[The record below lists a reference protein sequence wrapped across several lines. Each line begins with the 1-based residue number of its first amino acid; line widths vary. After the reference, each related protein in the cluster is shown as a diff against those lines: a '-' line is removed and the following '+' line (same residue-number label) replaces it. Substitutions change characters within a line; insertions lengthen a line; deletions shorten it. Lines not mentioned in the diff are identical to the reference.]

1 MAYKHKITT
10 SIPFDSDT
18 PNLALDSVIDFIT
31 NKFIADTPALSV
43 TKEIAYDAE
52 AYKGFPVFSEESY
65 ERGLVP
71 VSKIVFLGKHT
82 NSLGLL
88 LFCTQN
94 NKDGSVYY
102 DLHICI
108 MPSFDMMCVTPATYG
123 ENYQSTPEACTY
135 IYHMLRGWPEDHIET
150 RLTWNVTPGDS
161 EMINMSIVSAGSADY
176 GYAYIINSGN
186 TQYTQFHI
194 GFVKQGESALSMWWK
209 NNNAGIFDIDY
220 QYPLKAGVFSPK
232 KYNKKINAGYYPNVY
247 SVIADTTGMDYLNDD
262 ISHKIMLI
270 GHGDRMDGTICGL
283 HQFFLG
289 NNQTLVNK
297 YMSNLACMQPTLEN
311 LAGENKM
318 KSYELWSGESFPHL
332 TGEQIFLRQL
342 MQPLSLVAFT
352 SVYRLALA
360 SLTTPRA
367 GTVYTTD
374 TGTYITL
381 IDNCVTY
388 ALKLK

>member
-10 SIPFDSDT
+10 SIPFDSAT
-18 PNLALDSVIDFIT
+18 PNIALDSVIDFIT
-31 NKFIADTPALSV
+31 SKFIADTPALSV

-52 AYKGFPVFSEESY
+52 AYKGFPVFSEINY
-65 ERGLVP
+65 ENGLVP

-82 NSLGLL
+82 DSLGLL
-88 LFCTQN
+88 LFCTQSG
-94 NKDGSVYY
+94 DGNYY

-123 ENYQSTPEACTY
+123 DGYQNSAAACIY
-135 IYHMLRGWPEDHIET
+135 IYHMLRGWPNNHFET
-150 RLTWNVTPGDS
+150 RLMWNVTPGDS
-161 EMINMSIVSAGSADY
+161 GMINMSIVSAGSADY

-186 TQYTQFHI
+186 TSYTQFHI
-194 GFVKQGESALSMWWK
+194 GFVRQGESALSMWWK
-209 NNNAGIFDIDY
+209 NNNAGLFDIDY
-220 QYPLKAGVFSPK
+220 QYPLKSGVFSPK
-232 KYNKKINAGYYPNVY
+232 WYNWETDSRNLN

-262 ISHKIMLI
+262 IAHKIILI
-270 GHGDRMDGTICGL
+270 GSRINTLAWLACGL

-289 NNQTLVNK
+289 NNKTLLTSYND
-297 YMSNLACMQPTLEN
+297 NLECMQPTLEN
-311 LAGENKM
+311 LAGDNKAR
-318 KSYELWSGESFPHL
+318 SYELWSGESIPHL
-332 TGEQIFLRQL
+332 TGGQIFLRQL
-342 MQPLSLVAFT
+342 HQPLSLVALT

-360 SLTTPRA
+360 SLTTPTA

-381 IDNCVTY
+381 LDNCVTY

>member
-18 PNLALDSVIDFIT
+18 PNIALDSVIDFIT
-31 NKFIADTPALSV
+31 SKFIADTPALSV
-43 TKEIAYDAE
+43 TKEITYDAE
-52 AYKGFPVFSEESY
+52 AYKGFPVFSEENY
-65 ERGLVP
+65 GDGLVP

-82 NSLGLL
+82 DSLGLL
-88 LFCTQN
+88 LFCTRR
-94 NKDGSVYY
+94 GVYY

-123 ENYQSTPEACTY
+123 ENYQSSADACGY
-135 IYHMLRGWPEDHIET
+135 IYHMLRAWPERHTNQHIET
-150 RLTWNVTPGDS
+150 RLEWDVTPGDS
-161 EMINMSIVSAGSADY
+161 GMINMNIVSAGSADY

-186 TQYTQFHI
+186 TSYTQFHI
-194 GFVKQGESALSMWWK
+194 GFVRQGESALSMWWK
-209 NNNAGIFDIDY
+209 NNNAGLFDIDY

-232 KYNKKINAGYYPNVY
+232 RYNQETYSSDLG

-262 ISHKIMLI
+262 IAHKIILI
-270 GHGDRMDGTICGL
+270 GYRNDALGSMTCGL

-289 NNQTLVNK
+289 NNKTLLESYN
-297 YMSNLACMQPTLEN
+297 SNFECMQPTLKN
-311 LAGENKM
+311 LADGNKAR
-318 KSYELWSGESFPHL
+318 SYELWSGESLPHL

-342 MQPLSLVAFT
+342 HQPLSLVALT

-360 SLTTPRA
+360 SLTTPTA

-381 IDNCVTY
+381 LDNCVTY
-388 ALKLK
+388 ALKLN

>member
-10 SIPFDSDT
+10 SIPFDSAT

-31 NKFIADTPALSV
+31 SKFIADTPALRV

-65 ERGLVP
+65 YDNGWVP

-82 NSLGLL
+82 DSLGLL
-88 LFCTQN
+88 LFCTKN
-94 NKDGSVYY
+94 DVYY

-123 ENYQSTPEACTY
+123 ENYQSHANACEY
-135 IYHMLRGWPEDHIET
+135 IYRMLRGFPNKHIET
-150 RLTWNVTPGDS
+150 RLVWNVTPGDS
-161 EMINMSIVSAGSADY
+161 GMINMSIVSAGSADY

-186 TQYTQFHI
+186 TSYTQFHI
-194 GFVKQGESALSMWWK
+194 GFVRQGESALSMWWK
-209 NNNAGIFDIDY
+209 NNNAGLFDLDY

-232 KYNKKINAGYYPNVY
+232 RYDVDATTYNLMDI
-247 SVIADTTGMDYLNDD
+247 IADTTGMDYLNDD
-262 ISHKIMLI
+262 VSHKIILI
-270 GHGDRMDGTICGL
+270 GKASNIGRTACGL

-289 NNQTLVNK
+289 NNKTLLTA
-297 YMSNLACMQPTLEN
+297 YDTNLECMQPTLEN
-311 LAGENKM
+311 LAGDNKAR
-318 KSYELWSGESFPHL
+318 SFELWSGESIPHI
-332 TGEQIFLRQL
+332 TGGQIFLRQL
-342 MQPLSLVAFT
+342 HQPLSLVALT

-360 SLTTPRA
+360 SLTTPTA

-381 IDNCVTY
+381 LDNCVTY

>member
-52 AYKGFPVFSEESY
+52 AYKGFPVFSEQNFDK
-65 ERGLVP
+65 GLVP

-82 NSLGLL
+82 DSLGLL
-88 LFCTQN
+88 LFCT
-94 NKDGSVYY
+94 KRDVYY

-123 ENYQSTPEACTY
+123 EDYQSSADACTY
-135 IYHMLRGWPEDHIET
+135 IYHMLRGFPNYHIET

-186 TQYTQFHI
+186 TSYTQFHI
-194 GFVKQGESALSMWWK
+194 GFVRQGESSLSMWWK
-209 NNNAGIFDIDY
+209 NNNAGLFDLDY

-232 KYNKKINAGYYPNVY
+232 RYNTQISNSLS

-262 ISHKIMLI
+262 IAHKIILI
-270 GHGDRMDGTICGL
+270 GNHNTSMTYSLCGL

-289 NNQTLVNK
+289 NNSTLL
-297 YMSNLACMQPTLEN
+297 SNYASDLKCIQPTLEN
-311 LAGENKM
+311 LAGDNKA
-318 KSYELWSGESFPHL
+318 KSYELWSGESLPHL

-381 IDNCVTY
+381 LDNCVTY

>member
-31 NKFIADTPALSV
+31 GKFIADTPALSV

-52 AYKGFPVFSEESY
+52 AYKGFPVFSETY
-65 ERGLVP
+65 FVGGLVP

-82 NSLGLL
+82 DSLGLL
-88 LFCTQN
+88 LFCT
-94 NKDGSVYY
+94 KRGVYY

-123 ENYQSTPEACTY
+123 ENYQSSEEACRY
-135 IYHMLRGWPEDHIET
+135 IYRLLRGWPVKHIET
-150 RLTWNVTPGDS
+150 RLVWNVTPGDS
-161 EMINMSIVSAGSADY
+161 GIINMSIVSAGSADY

-186 TQYTQFHI
+186 TTYTQFHI

-209 NNNAGIFDIDY
+209 NNNAGLFDIDY
-220 QYPLKAGVFSPK
+220 QYPLKAGVFSPV
-232 KYNKKINAGYYPNVY
+232 KYNESAVN
-247 SVIADTTGMDYLNDD
+247 SLEWVIADTTGMDYLNDD
-262 ISHKIMLI
+262 VAHKIILI
-270 GHGDRMDGTICGL
+270 GTDAGGPDWFNCGL

-289 NNQTLVNK
+289 NNQTLTGS
-297 YMSNLACMQPTLEN
+297 YTANLGCMQPTLEN
-311 LAGENKM
+311 LAGDNKA
-318 KSYELWSGESFPHL
+318 KSYELWSGESLPHL

-342 MQPLSLVAFT
+342 HQPLSLVALT

-381 IDNCVTY
+381 LDNCVTY
-388 ALKLK
+388 ALKLQ

>member
-31 NKFIADTPALSV
+31 SKFIADTPALSV

-52 AYKGFPVFSEESY
+52 AYKGFPVFSEQSY
-65 ERGLVP
+65 DYGLVP

-82 NSLGLL
+82 DSLGLL
-88 LFCTQN
+88 LFITKN
-94 NKDGSVYY
+94 DVYY
-102 DLHICI
+102 HLHICI

-123 ENYQSTPEACTY
+123 ENYQSSADACQY
-135 IYHMLRGWPEDHIET
+135 IYHILRGWTNRHFET
-150 RLTWNVTPGDS
+150 RLMWDVTPGDS
-161 EMINMSIVSAGSADY
+161 GMINMSIVSAGSADY

-186 TQYTQFHI
+186 TGYTQFHI
-194 GFVKQGESALSMWWK
+194 GFVRQGESALSMWWK
-209 NNNAGIFDIDY
+209 NINAGLFDIDY

-232 KYNKKINAGYYPNVY
+232 SYNTQTGFDNLSN
-247 SVIADTTGMDYLNDD
+247 VIADTTGMDYLNDD
-262 ISHKIMLI
+262 VAHKIILI
-270 GHGDRMDGTICGL
+270 GQYFNTSLTSCGL
-283 HQFFLG
+283 HQFFFG
-289 NNQTLVNK
+289 NNRTLLK
-297 YMSNLACMQPTLEN
+297 PYEGYLECMQPTLEN
-311 LAGENKM
+311 LAGDNKAR
-318 KSYELWSGESFPHL
+318 SYELWSGESLPHL

-342 MQPLSLVAFT
+342 LQPLSLVAFT

-381 IDNCVTY
+381 LDNCVTY
-388 ALKLK
+388 ALKLS

>member
-18 PNLALDSVIDFIT
+18 PNIALDSVIDFIT
-31 NKFIADTPALSV
+31 SKFIADTPALSV

-52 AYKGFPVFSEESY
+52 AYKGFPVFSGKRYEEGS
-65 ERGLVP
+65 VP

-82 NSLGLL
+82 DSLGLL
-88 LFCTQN
+88 LFCTKSN
-94 NKDGSVYY
+94 DGVYY
-102 DLHICI
+102 HLHICI

-123 ENYQSTPEACTY
+123 ENYQSNADACTY
-135 IYHMLRGWPEDHIET
+135 IYRMLRGWPNDHIET
-150 RLTWNVTPGDS
+150 RLVWDVTPGDS
-161 EMINMSIVSAGSADY
+161 GMINMNIVSAGSANY

-186 TQYTQFHI
+186 TSYTQFHI
-194 GFVKQGESALSMWWK
+194 GFVRQGESALSMWWK
-209 NNNAGIFDIDY
+209 NNNAGLFDIDY

-232 KYNKKINAGYYPNVY
+232 MYNYETGFDQIS

-262 ISHKIMLI
+262 IAHKIILI
-270 GHGDRMDGTICGL
+270 GNYYDTPSWMACGL

-289 NNQTLVNK
+289 INGTILLP
-297 YMSNLACMQPTLEN
+297 YMRNFSSMQPTLEN
-311 LAGENKM
+311 LAGDNKAR
-318 KSYELWSGESFPHL
+318 SYELWSGESIPHI
-332 TGEQIFLRQL
+332 TGSQIFLRQL
-342 MQPLSLVAFT
+342 HQPLSLGALT

-360 SLTTPRA
+360 SLTTPTA

-381 IDNCVTY
+381 LDNCVTY
-388 ALKLK
+388 ALKLN

>member
-1 MAYKHKITT
+1 MAYKRKITT

-52 AYKGFPVFSEESY
+52 AYKGFPVFSGQSY
-65 ERGLVP
+65 ADGLVP

-82 NSLGLL
+82 DSLGLL
-88 LFCTQN
+88 LFCTRS
-94 NKDGSVYY
+94 GIRYH
-102 DLHICI
+102 LHICI

-123 ENYQSTPEACTY
+123 DNYQSNANACIY
-135 IYHMLRGWPEDHIET
+135 IYRMLRGWPDKHIET
-150 RLTWNVTPGDS
+150 RLIWNVTPGDS
-161 EMINMSIVSAGSADY
+161 GMINMSIVSAGSTDY

-186 TQYTQFHI
+186 TSYTQFHI
-194 GFVKQGESALSMWWK
+194 GFVRQGESDLSMWWK
-209 NNNAGIFDIDY
+209 NNNAGLFDIDY

-232 KYNKKINAGYYPNVY
+232 RYNTEVTHDDSI
-247 SVIADTTGMDYLNDD
+247 IADKDGLDYLNDS
-262 ISHKIMLI
+262 IVHKIVLI
-270 GHGDRMDGTICGL
+270 GQHNIFGMMACGL

-289 NNQTLVNK
+289 NNSVLK
-297 YMSNLACMQPTLEN
+297 EGYISNFESMQPTLAN
-311 LAGENKM
+311 LAGNNKE
-318 KSYELWSGESFPHL
+318 KSYELWSGESIPPL

-342 MQPLSLVAFT
+342 HQPLSLIALT

-360 SLTTPRA
+360 SLTTPTA

-381 IDNCVTY
+381 LDNCVTY
-388 ALKLK
+388 ALKLN

>member
-31 NKFIADTPALSV
+31 SKFIADTPALSV

-52 AYKGFPVFSEESY
+52 AYKGFPVFSEQSY
-65 ERGLVP
+65 KNGLVP

-82 NSLGLL
+82 DSLGLL
-88 LFCTQN
+88 LFCT
-94 NKDGSVYY
+94 KGDVYY

-123 ENYQSTPEACTY
+123 EDYQSSADACTY
-135 IYHMLRGWPEDHIET
+135 IYHMLRGFPNRHFET
-150 RLTWNVTPGDS
+150 RLMWNVTPGDS

-209 NNNAGIFDIDY
+209 NNNAGLFDLDY

-232 KYNKKINAGYYPNVY
+232 MYNNINNITINIKG
-247 SVIADTTGMDYLNDD
+247 ILADTIGMDYLNDE
-262 ISHKIMLI
+262 IAHKIVLI
-270 GHGDRMDGTICGL
+270 GNGDDPSNAICGL

-289 NNQTLVNK
+289 NNRTLVTR
-297 YMSNLACMQPTLEN
+297 YDENLPCLQPTLEN
-311 LAGENKM
+311 LAGDNKAN
-318 KSYELWSGESFPHL
+318 SYELWSGESFPHL

-381 IDNCVTY
+381 LDNCVTY

>member
-52 AYKGFPVFSEESY
+52 AYKGFPVFSEQSY
-65 ERGLVP
+65 EDGLVP

-88 LFCTQN
+88 LFCTRS
-94 NKDGSVYY
+94 DIHYH
-102 DLHICI
+102 LHICI

-123 ENYQSTPEACTY
+123 EDYQSNANACNY
-135 IYHMLRGWPEDHIET
+135 MWHMLRGWPNLHIET

-161 EMINMSIVSAGSADY
+161 DMINMSIVSAGSADY

-186 TQYTQFHI
+186 TSYTQFHI
-194 GFVKQGESALSMWWK
+194 GFVRQGESALSMWWK
-209 NNNAGIFDIDY
+209 NNNAGLFDIDY

-232 KYNKKINAGYYPNVY
+232 KY
-247 SVIADTTGMDYLNDD
+247 DTTVHNRDSIIANTDGMDYLNDS
-262 ISHKIMLI
+262 IAHKIILI
-270 GHGDRMDGTICGL
+270 GQFGWLGQVACGL

-289 NNQTLVNK
+289 NNSVLTSA
-297 YMSNLACMQPTLEN
+297 YESNLDSMQPTLEN
-311 LAGENKM
+311 LAGDNKER
-318 KSYELWSGESFPHL
+318 SYELWSGESIPHL
-332 TGEQIFLRQL
+332 TEGQIFLRQL
-342 MQPLSLVAFT
+342 HQPLSLVALT

-360 SLTTPRA
+360 SLTTPTA

-381 IDNCVTY
+381 LDNCVTY
-388 ALKLK
+388 ALKLN

>member
-10 SIPFDSDT
+10 SIPFDKDT

-31 NKFIADTPALSV
+31 SKFIADTPALSV

-52 AYKGFPVFSEESY
+52 AYKGFPVFSRESY
-65 ERGLVP
+65 ADGRVP

-82 NSLGLL
+82 DSLGLL
-88 LFCTQN
+88 LFCTKNGVQ
-94 NKDGSVYY
+94 Y

-123 ENYQSTPEACTY
+123 ENYQSSEDACKY
-135 IYHMLRGWPEDHIET
+135 IYHMLRGWPDSHIET
-150 RLTWNVTPGDS
+150 RLVWNVTPGDS
-161 EMINMSIVSAGSADY
+161 GIINMNIVSAGSADY

-186 TQYTQFHI
+186 TSYTQFHI
-194 GFVKQGESALSMWWK
+194 GFVRQGESALSMWWK
-209 NNNAGIFDIDY
+209 NNNAGLFDIDY

-232 KYNKKINAGYYPNVY
+232 SYDTITDAGNLN
-247 SVIADTTGMDYLNDD
+247 SIIADTTGMDYLNDD
-262 ISHKIMLI
+262 ISHKIVLI
-270 GHGDRMDGTICGL
+270 GNNGTFSWMSCGL

-289 NNQTLVNK
+289 NNQTLTAAYNE
-297 YMSNLACMQPTLEN
+297 NLGCMQPTLEN
-311 LAGENKM
+311 LADDNKA
-318 KSYELWSGESFPHL
+318 KSFELWSGESLPHL

-342 MQPLSLVAFT
+342 HQPLSLVALT
-352 SVYRLALA
+352 SVYRLVLA

-381 IDNCVTY
+381 LDNCTTY
-388 ALKLK
+388 ALKLR

>member
-10 SIPFDSDT
+10 SIPFDSAT

-31 NKFIADTPALSV
+31 SKFIADTPALRV

-52 AYKGFPVFSEESY
+52 AYKGFPVFSGKNY
-65 ERGLVP
+65 ANGLVP

-82 NSLGLL
+82 DSLGLL
-88 LFCTQN
+88 LFCTKN
-94 NKDGSVYY
+94 DVYY

-123 ENYQSTPEACTY
+123 ENYQSSANACEY
-135 IYHMLRGWPEDHIET
+135 IYRILRGFINEHIET
-150 RLTWNVTPGDS
+150 RLMWNVTPGDS
-161 EMINMSIVSAGSADY
+161 NMINMSIISAGSADY

-186 TQYTQFHI
+186 TSYTQFHI
-194 GFVKQGESALSMWWK
+194 GFVRQGESALSMWWK
-209 NNNAGIFDIDY
+209 NNNAGLFDIDY

-232 KYNKKINAGYYPNVY
+232 RYNVKVGAGTPLNPNHI
-247 SVIADTTGMDYLNDD
+247 IADTTGMDYLNDE
-262 ISHKIMLI
+262 IVHKIILI
-270 GHGDRMDGTICGL
+270 GNADYTNSIPCGL
-283 HQFFLG
+283 YQFFLG
-289 NNQTLVNK
+289 NNKTLVVS
-297 YMSNLACMQPTLEN
+297 YISNFKCMQPTLEN
-311 LAGENKM
+311 LAGDNKAN
-318 KSYELWSGESFPHL
+318 SFELWSGESIPHIN
-332 TGEQIFLRQL
+332 GGQIFLRQL
-342 MQPLSLVAFT
+342 HQPLSLVALT

-360 SLTTPRA
+360 SLTTPTA

-381 IDNCVTY
+381 LDNCVTY

>member
-10 SIPFDSDT
+10 SIPFDSAT

-31 NKFIADTPALSV
+31 SKFIADTPALRV

-52 AYKGFPVFSEESY
+52 AYKGFPVFSGKSY
-65 ERGLVP
+65 ADGRAP

-82 NSLGLL
+82 DSLGLL

-94 NKDGSVYY
+94 GVYY

-123 ENYQSTPEACTY
+123 DDYQSHADACTY
-135 IYHMLRGWPEDHIET
+135 IYRMLRGFLNRPIET
-150 RLTWNVTPGDS
+150 RLMWNVTPGDS
-161 EMINMSIVSAGSADY
+161 GMINMNIVSAGSADY

-186 TQYTQFHI
+186 TAYTQFHI
-194 GFVKQGESALSMWWK
+194 GFVRQGESALSMWWK
-209 NNNAGIFDIDY
+209 NNNAGLFDIDY

-232 KYNKKINAGYYPNVY
+232 RYNQETPKGLG

-262 ISHKIMLI
+262 IAHKIILI
-270 GHGDRMDGTICGL
+270 GNNSNDNLNWLACGL

-289 NNQTLVNK
+289 NNSTLLSG
-297 YMSNLACMQPTLEN
+297 YEDNLGCMQPTLNN
-311 LAGENKM
+311 LAGDNKAR
-318 KSYELWSGESFPHL
+318 SYELWSGESIPHL

-342 MQPLSLVAFT
+342 HQPLSLVALT

-360 SLTTPRA
+360 SLTTPTA

-381 IDNCVTY
+381 LDNCVTY
-388 ALKLK
+388 ALKLN

>member
-10 SIPFDSDT
+10 SIPFDRDT

-43 TKEIAYDAE
+43 TKEIVYDAE
-52 AYKGFPVFSEESY
+52 AYKSFPVFSRESY
-65 ERGLVP
+65 ANGFVP

-82 NSLGLL
+82 DSLGLL
-88 LFCTQN
+88 LFCTRS
-94 NKDGSVYY
+94 GIHYH
-102 DLHICI
+102 LHICI

-123 ENYQSTPEACTY
+123 DNYQSSAEACKY
-135 IYHMLRGWPEDHIET
+135 IYRMLRGWPNYHIET
-150 RLTWNVTPGDS
+150 RLVWDVTPGDS

-186 TQYTQFHI
+186 TSYTQFHI
-194 GFVKQGESALSMWWK
+194 GFVRQGESALSMWWK
-209 NNNAGIFDIDY
+209 NNNAGLFDIDY

-232 KYNKKINAGYYPNVY
+232 MYDTTTNNTMD
-247 SVIADTTGMDYLNDD
+247 SVIADTDGLDYLNDD
-262 ISHKIMLI
+262 IAHKITLI
-270 GHGDRMDGTICGL
+270 GNNDTFEWLFCGL

-289 NNQTLVNK
+289 NNETRSDAYPSDLN
-297 YMSNLACMQPTLEN
+297 CMQPTLEN
-311 LAGENKM
+311 LAGDNKA
-318 KSYELWSGESFPHL
+318 KSFELWSGESIPHI

-342 MQPLSLVAFT
+342 HQPLSLIALT

-360 SLTTPRA
+360 SLTTPTA

-381 IDNCVTY
+381 LDNCVTY
-388 ALKLK
+388 ALKLN

>member
-18 PNLALDSVIDFIT
+18 PNIALDSVIDFIT
-31 NKFIADTPALSV
+31 SKFIADTPALSV

-52 AYKGFPVFSEESY
+52 AYKGFPVFSGENY
-65 ERGLVP
+65 ADGLVP
-71 VSKIVFLGKHT
+71 ASKIVFLGKHT
-82 NSLGLL
+82 DSLGLL

-94 NKDGSVYY
+94 GVYY

-123 ENYQSTPEACTY
+123 DNYRDSEEACRY
-135 IYHMLRGWPEDHIET
+135 IYHMLRAWPGTHFET
-150 RLTWNVTPGDS
+150 RLIWNVTPGDS
-161 EMINMSIVSAGSADY
+161 GMINMSIVSAGSADY

-186 TQYTQFHI
+186 TSYTQFHI
-194 GFVKQGESALSMWWK
+194 GFVRQGESALSMWWK
-209 NNNAGIFDIDY
+209 NNNAGLFDIDY

-232 KYNKKINAGYYPNVY
+232 RYDWETLYNSLGDA
-247 SVIADTTGMDYLNDD
+247 IADTTGMDYLNDD
-262 ISHKIMLI
+262 ITHKIMLI
-270 GHGDRMDGTICGL
+270 GHSNSGIGWMACGL

-289 NNQTLVNK
+289 NNSTLLSS
-297 YMSNLACMQPTLEN
+297 YEDNLECMQPTLEN
-311 LAGENKM
+311 LAGDNKA
-318 KSYELWSGESFPHL
+318 KSYELWSGESIPHL

-381 IDNCVTY
+381 LDNCVTY
-388 ALKLK
+388 ALKLE

>member
-10 SIPFDSDT
+10 SIPFDSAT
-18 PNLALDSVIDFIT
+18 PNIALDSVIDFIT
-31 NKFIADTPALSV
+31 SKFIADTPALSV

-52 AYKGFPVFSEESY
+52 AYKGFPVFSGERY
-65 ERGLVP
+65 EGGLIP

-82 NSLGLL
+82 DSLGLL

-94 NKDGSVYY
+94 GVYY

-123 ENYQSTPEACTY
+123 ENYQSSADACTY
-135 IYHMLRGWPEDHIET
+135 IYRMLRGWPGEHIET
-150 RLTWNVTPGDS
+150 RLMWNVTPGDS
-161 EMINMSIVSAGSADY
+161 DMINMSIVSAGSADY

-186 TQYTQFHI
+186 TSYTQFHI
-194 GFVKQGESALSMWWK
+194 GFVRQGESALSMWWK
-209 NNNAGIFDIDY
+209 NNNAGLFDIDY

-232 KYNKKINAGYYPNVY
+232 TYNTEIPSHDLN

-262 ISHKIMLI
+262 IAHKIVLI
-270 GHGDRMDGTICGL
+270 GNFSDRNWVSCGL

-289 NNQTLVNK
+289 NNTTLLKSYGN
-297 YMSNLACMQPTLEN
+297 NIECMQPTLEN
-311 LAGENKM
+311 LAGGNKAR
-318 KSYELWSGESFPHL
+318 SFELWSGESIPHI

-342 MQPLSLVAFT
+342 HQPLSSSGALT

-360 SLTTPRA
+360 SLTTPTA

-381 IDNCVTY
+381 LDNCTTY
-388 ALKLK
+388 ALKLR

>member
-10 SIPFDSDT
+10 SIPFDSAT
-18 PNLALDSVIDFIT
+18 PNIALDSVIDFIT
-31 NKFIADTPALSV
+31 SKFIADTPALSV

-52 AYKGFPVFSEESY
+52 AYKGFPVFSGESY
-65 ERGLVP
+65 DGGRVP

-82 NSLGLL
+82 DSLGLL
-88 LFCTQN
+88 LFCTKN
-94 NKDGSVYY
+94 GIYY

-123 ENYQSTPEACTY
+123 DDYQSHADACTY
-135 IYHMLRGWPEDHIET
+135 IYHMLRGWSDRHNET
-150 RLTWNVTPGDS
+150 RLMWNVTPGDS
-161 EMINMSIVSAGSADY
+161 DMINMSIVSAGSADY

-186 TQYTQFHI
+186 TIYTQFHI
-194 GFVKQGESALSMWWK
+194 GFVRQGESALSMWWK
-209 NNNAGIFDIDY
+209 NTNAGLFDIDY

-232 KYNKKINAGYYPNVY
+232 KYNTMAEY
-247 SVIADTTGMDYLNDD
+247 SLNDVIADKDGLDYLNDD
-262 ISHKIMLI
+262 VAHKIILI
-270 GHGDRMDGTICGL
+270 GQSYVNNRAMCGL

-289 NNQTLVNK
+289 NNSTILYAYESYFN
-297 YMSNLACMQPTLEN
+297 SMQPTLEN
-311 LAGENKM
+311 LAGNNKA
-318 KSYELWSGESFPHL
+318 KSFELWSGESIPHI

-342 MQPLSLVAFT
+342 HQPLSPLVAPT

-360 SLTTPRA
+360 SLTTPTA

-381 IDNCVTY
+381 LDNCVTY
-388 ALKLK
+388 ALKLR

>member
-31 NKFIADTPALSV
+31 SKFIADTPALRV

-52 AYKGFPVFSEESY
+52 AYKGFPVFSGKNY
-65 ERGLVP
+65 LGGLVP

-82 NSLGLL
+82 DSLGLL

-94 NKDGSVYY
+94 NVYY

-123 ENYQSTPEACTY
+123 ENYQSTADACTY
-135 IYHMLRGWPEDHIET
+135 IYRMLRGWPNPNSHIET
-150 RLTWNVTPGDS
+150 RLMWDVTPGDS
-161 EMINMSIVSAGSADY
+161 GIINMSIVSAGSADY

-186 TQYTQFHI
+186 TSYTQFHI
-194 GFVKQGESALSMWWK
+194 GFVRQGESALSMWWK
-209 NNNAGIFDIDY
+209 NNNAGLFDIDY

-232 KYNKKINAGYYPNVY
+232 KYDTQTDNSLA

-262 ISHKIMLI
+262 VAHKIILI
-270 GHGDRMDGTICGL
+270 GQWNNNITNMYCGL
-283 HQFFLG
+283 HLFLLG
-289 NNQTLVNK
+289 NNKTVLSG
-297 YMSNLACMQPTLEN
+297 YGDSFACMQPTLEN
-311 LAGENKM
+311 LAGGNKAR
-318 KSYELWSGESFPHL
+318 SYELWSGESLPHL

-381 IDNCVTY
+381 LDNCVTY

>member
-10 SIPFDSDT
+10 SIPFDSAT
-18 PNLALDSVIDFIT
+18 PNIALDSVIDFIT

-52 AYKGFPVFSEESY
+52 AYKGFPVFSGISY
-65 ERGLVP
+65 SKGLVP

-82 NSLGLL
+82 DSLGLL

-94 NKDGSVYY
+94 GIYY

-108 MPSFDMMCVTPATYG
+108 MPSYDMMCVTPATYG
-123 ENYQSTPEACTY
+123 DNYQSNADACTY
-135 IYHMLRGWPEDHIET
+135 IYRMLRGWPKDHIET
-150 RLTWNVTPGDS
+150 RLVWNVTPGDS
-161 EMINMSIVSAGSADY
+161 DMINMSIVSAGSADY

-186 TQYTQFHI
+186 TSYTQFRI
-194 GFVKQGESALSMWWK
+194 GFVRQGESALSMWWK
-209 NNNAGIFDIDY
+209 NNNAGLFDIDY

-232 KYNKKINAGYYPNVY
+232 TYNKEGSNSIDNI
-247 SVIADTTGMDYLNDD
+247 IADTDGLDYLNDD
-262 ISHKIMLI
+262 IAHKIILI
-270 GHGDRMDGTICGL
+270 GNNHDGIPWVPCGL

-289 NNQTLVNK
+289 NNSTILSA
-297 YMSNLACMQPTLEN
+297 YSSNLTSMQPTLEN
-311 LAGENKM
+311 LANTNKAR
-318 KSYELWSGESFPHL
+318 SFELWSGESIPHIN
-332 TGEQIFLRQL
+332 GNQIFLRQL
-342 MQPLSLVAFT
+342 HQPLSSLGALT

-360 SLTTPRA
+360 SLTTPTA

-381 IDNCVTY
+381 LDNCVTY
-388 ALKLK
+388 ALKLN

>member
-10 SIPFDSDT
+10 SIPFDSAT

-52 AYKGFPVFSEESY
+52 AYKGFPIFSGESY
-65 ERGLVP
+65 GGGRVP

-82 NSLGLL
+82 DSLGLL
-88 LFCTQN
+88 LFCTKN
-94 NKDGSVYY
+94 GNHY
-102 DLHICI
+102 DFHICI

-123 ENYQSTPEACTY
+123 DDYQSHADACTY
-135 IYHMLRGWPEDHIET
+135 MYRILRGWPSQHIET
-150 RLTWNVTPGDS
+150 RLVWNVTPGDS
-161 EMINMSIVSAGSADY
+161 GLINMSIVSAGSADY

-186 TQYTQFHI
+186 TSYTQFHI
-194 GFVKQGESALSMWWK
+194 GFVRQGESALSMWWK
-209 NNNAGIFDIDY
+209 NNNAGLFDIDY

-232 KYNKKINAGYYPNVY
+232 GYNVSAVSNDISN
-247 SVIADTTGMDYLNDD
+247 VIADTDGLDYLNDD
-262 ISHKIMLI
+262 IAHKIILI
-270 GHGDRMDGTICGL
+270 GTDAGDINWWMCGL

-289 NNQTLVNK
+289 NNSTLLTG
-297 YMSNLACMQPTLEN
+297 YGGNLECMQPTLKN
-311 LAGENKM
+311 LADNNKM
-318 KSYELWSGESFPHL
+318 RSYELWSGESIPHL

-342 MQPLSLVAFT
+342 HQPLSLVAPT

-381 IDNCVTY
+381 LDNCTTY
-388 ALKLK
+388 ALKLR

>member
-31 NKFIADTPALSV
+31 NKFITDTPALSV

-52 AYKGFPVFSEESY
+52 AYKGFPVFSGEDFDY
-65 ERGLVP
+65 GLVP

-82 NSLGLL
+82 DSLGLL
-88 LFCTQN
+88 LFCT
-94 NKDGSVYY
+94 KDDIYY
-102 DLHICI
+102 HLHICI

-123 ENYQSTPEACTY
+123 DDYQSHANACTY
-135 IYHMLRGWPEDHIET
+135 MYRLLRGWPNSHIET
-150 RLTWNVTPGDS
+150 RLVWDVTPGDS

-186 TQYTQFHI
+186 TTYTQFHI
-194 GFVKQGESALSMWWK
+194 GFVRQGESALSMWWK
-209 NNNAGIFDIDY
+209 NNNAGLFDIDY

-232 KYNKKINAGYYPNVY
+232 TYQTSSPNDIMN
-247 SVIADTTGMDYLNDD
+247 VIADTTGMDYLNDD
-262 ISHKIMLI
+262 VAHKIILI
-270 GHGDRMDGTICGL
+270 GTDGSGPRWFSCGL

-289 NNQTLVNK
+289 NNTTILQA
-297 YMSNLACMQPTLEN
+297 YESGFESMQPTLEN
-311 LAGENKM
+311 LAGDNKAR
-318 KSYELWSGESFPHL
+318 SFELWSGESIPHI

-342 MQPLSLVAFT
+342 HQPLSLVALT

-360 SLTTPRA
+360 SLTTPTA

-381 IDNCVTY
+381 LDNCVTY
-388 ALKLK
+388 ALKLN

>member
-31 NKFIADTPALSV
+31 NKFIADTPALNV

-52 AYKGFPVFSEESY
+52 AYKGFPVFSEQGY
-65 ERGLVP
+65 TNGLVP

-82 NSLGLL
+82 DSLGLL
-88 LFCTQN
+88 LFCTQSA
-94 NKDGSVYY
+94 DDVYY
-102 DLHICI
+102 HLHICI

-123 ENYQSTPEACTY
+123 EDYQSSAAACEY
-135 IYHMLRGWPEDHIET
+135 IYHMLRGFPNQHIET
-150 RLTWNVTPGDS
+150 RLMWDVTPGDS

-194 GFVKQGESALSMWWK
+194 GFVRQGESSLSMWWK
-209 NNNAGIFDIDY
+209 NNNAGLFDLDY

-232 KYNKKINAGYYPNVY
+232 KYNDMVPPGTSIISLYRI
-247 SVIADTTGMDYLNDD
+247 IADTTGMDYLNDE
-262 ISHKIMLI
+262 IAHKIILI
-270 GHGDRMDGTICGL
+270 GNGSYTSNTPCGL

-289 NNQTLVNK
+289 NNQTLLTGYASDLK
-297 YMSNLACMQPTLEN
+297 CMQPTLEN
-311 LAGENKM
+311 LAGDNKA

-342 MQPLSLVAFT
+342 LQPLSLVAFT

-381 IDNCVTY
+381 LDNCVTY